1 MKKVSSKLFF
11 AVLWMGVCQMLG
23 WFFGLFGYKTDGK
36 FAKLVWGVFATSAA
50 VVAAIFAIVLVT
62 SLGNNIYDKHFKE
75 AYCFDPDC
83 NNSEFLAKNIY
94 YHDISDGRGYVF
106 NSDTGEKTLRHVSWI
121 AKPEGEDSLICFCDG
136 KKRGYFSKYSGKV
149 VIPAKYDHAWVFS
162 EGLASV
168 VDHGSV
174 FFIDGNG
181 QVVIDNVTIYIPGMD
196 GLFFHDGYCI
206 VGDSPEFTSMIDK
219 KGNIVL
225 QEYGCITKANYG
237 LWTMKRDGKT
247 AVYDKD
253 LRMIIPLTDCSVWIG
268 EGVINMTMN
277 DDHTMRKY
285 DLQGGLINDFYIASV
300 RTLEYDKDEILYR
313 KVNNE
318 EYADDNIPDVEAYHP
333 VATARM
339 RAYVAGDGYEGL
351 MNADGHVVTMP
362 LYKDI
367 SAIGY
372 DLYLCEVSNGDHV
385 IVNGKGEIKKKRPL
399 M

>member
-1 MKKVSSKLFF
+1 MKKVSAKLFF
-11 AVLWMGVCQMLG
+11 TVLWKGVCQVFG

-36 FAKLVWGVFATSAA
+36 YAKLVWGVFATSAA
-50 VVAAIFAIVLVT
+50 VVAAIFAIVLIT
-62 SLGNNIYDKHFKE
+62 SLCENIYDKHFKE
-75 AYCFDPDC
+75 DYCFDPDC
-83 NNSEFLAKNIY
+83 SYAEFLAKNIY

-121 AKPEGEDSLICFCDG
+121 AKPDGEDSLICFSDG
-136 KKRGYFSKYSGKV
+136 KKRGYFSKNSGKV

-168 VDHGSV
+168 VDRGSV
-174 FFIDGNG
+174 FFIDGTG
-181 QVVIDNVTIYIPGMD
+181 KVIIDNVTIYRPGMD

-206 VGDSPEFTSMIDK
+206 VGDAAEITSMIDK
-219 KGNIVL
+219 KGNTVL
-225 QEYGCITKANYG
+225 QEHSCITRANYG
-237 LWTMKRDGKT
+237 LWKIERDGKT

-253 LRMIIPLTDCSVWIG
+253 LRMIIPLTDCSIWIG
-268 EGVINMTMN
+268 EGAINMTMN

-300 RTLEYDKDEILYR
+300 HSLEYEKDEILYR

-318 EYADDNIPDVEAYHP
+318 EYADDTIPDVEAYHP

-351 MNADGHVVTMP
+351 MNADGHVITMP

-385 IVNGKGEIKKKRPL
+385 IVNGNGAIVK
-399 M
+399 